1 MKKLS
6 IFAMLGCLLTVGGV
20 YAQWVYGQASAG
32 SVSESIIPQMAGVGE
47 SSKKG
52 TIKLVTSGLTMVI
65 DEDPSNQYVPV
76 LNIQGSVSITFEANL
91 GADQSVKDNG
101 IKMAWTLT
109 QTANWNYDTKLGTN
123 PADPDLQP
131 IFTLANCTDVPIHD
145 GNPCDSY
152 EIGAGVFRDK
162 ITLNLTSK
170 LDTRAKFDN
179 FKSYL
184 NRENSVFTLAV
195 YEVTENA

>member
-52 TIKLVTSGLTMVI
+52 TIKLVTSGLSMVI
-65 DEDPSNQYVPV
+65 DEDPSNQYTPV
-76 LNIQGSVSITFEANL
+76 LNIAGSVAITFEANA
-91 GADQSVKDNG
+91 GADQNVKDNG

-109 QTANWNYDTKLGTN
+109 QSANWNYDPTFGAN
-123 PADPDLQP
+123 PTDP
-131 IFTLANCTDVPIHD
+131 IFTLTGCTNVPING
-145 GNPCDSY
+145 GNPCKSFTIDD
-152 EIGAGVFRDK
+152 EVFEDA
-162 ITLNLTSK
+162 IQLNLTSK
-170 LDTRAKFDN
+170 LDTKAKYDN

-184 NRENSVFTLAV
+184 NKENSVFTLTV
-195 YEVTENA
+195 YEVTESA